1 MLRLMKTKCSQFFIV
16 PVRVACNETWGNLLV
31 LLVLLFISGC
41 ATANDKVV
49 LIQNADGTIKDTVVL
64 VQDADG
70 KVGQLTVTTRGGTK
84 TLTAANT
91 MVEVTGSGESP
102 SDPKKI
108 DQSQIDSLFTD
119 SINALPLPPVSFL
132 LYFLNNSTELT
143 AESKSYIPKIV
154 SLVNKKGF
162 YEISIVGHTDTT
174 GNDEYNMRLSSA
186 RAEAVRDALLS
197 HGIRFGQMELSY
209 YGKRDPVVP
218 TGDNVREPRNR
229 RVEVVVK

>member
-1 MLRLMKTKCSQFFIV
+1 M
-16 PVRVACNETWGNLLV
+16 
-31 LLVLLFISGC
+31 SGC
-41 ATANDKVV
+41 ATV
-49 LIQNADGTIKDTVVL
+49 KDTPVKEATVKDTIVL

-70 KVGQLTVTTRGGTK
+70 KVGKITVTTKGGAQ
-84 TLTAANT
+84 TLTVANT
-91 MVEVTGSGESP
+91 MVEVTGFDESP

-108 DQSQIDSLFTD
+108 DQNEIDSVFAD
-119 SINALPLPPVSFL
+119 SIKALPLAPISFL
-132 LYFLNNSTELT
+132 FYFLHNSVELT
-143 AESKSYIPKIV
+143 AESKAQIPELL
-154 SLVNKKGF
+154 SLVNKRE
-162 YEISIVGHTDTT
+162 YHEISIIGHTDTT

-186 RAEAVRDALLS
+186 RAVAVRDALLS